1 MKDYKLILNGVKRL
15 LGQEVNLEQMP
26 LDNGTVIEADAF
38 EAGSPV
44 FIVTEDGQVPLPVG
58 DYTLEDGRV
67 LVVVEEGVISEM
79 KDAEA
84 PAAEAEVEVEVEAA
98 EEIAPEVI
106 AEEVVVAIEEVQTQV
121 VSQVADIIN
130 EATPT
135 EVTTEDSAT
144 IAEDVI
150 AEIISVVEANV
161 PTAMMAQLKA
171 NLNSKKKNRV
181 KKSKMSAMPAAKAIK
196 PNPERES
203 KKADNFKFSNNKKD
217 TLRDKMMAKF
227 SNINIS

>member
-1 MKDYKLILNGVKRL
+1 MKDYNLILNGVKRL

-84 PAAEAEVEVEVEAA
+84 PAAEAEVEVEAA

-121 VSQVADIIN
+121 VSEVADIIN

>member
-84 PAAEAEVEVEVEAA
+84 PAAEAEVEVEAA

-135 EVTTEDSAT
+135 EVTTEDSVT

-181 KKSKMSAMPAAKAIK
+181 KKSEMAAMPAAKAIK

>member
-84 PAAEAEVEVEVEAA
+84 PAAEAEVEVEAA

>member
-1 MKDYKLILNGVKRL
+1 VTPKDSV
-15 LGQEVNLEQMP
+15 
-26 LDNGTVIEADAF
+26 
-38 EAGSPV
+38 
-44 FIVTEDGQVPLPVG
+44 
-58 DYTLEDGRV
+58 
-67 LVVVEEGVISEM
+67 
-79 KDAEA
+79 
-84 PAAEAEVEVEVEAA
+84 
-98 EEIAPEVI
+98 
-106 AEEVVVAIEEVQTQV
+106 
-121 VSQVADIIN
+121 
-130 EATPT
+130 
-135 EVTTEDSAT
+135 T

-181 KKSKMSAMPAAKAIK
+181 KKSKMAAMPAAKAIK